1 MTTIDEGNTY
11 NKFTKRRCLDRV
23 RSKHHLS
30 HNILRKHFA
39 TSGKRKLSVESAFD
53 IALSVPD
60 GVYNIIADFIAWF
73 PRKGDRC
80 DVLDITPTTIMIE
93 RFDGRRYIQGRDKL
107 IWRPARVI
115 KVTKPFTDLQAYHI
129 HYNTWDDRYNEII
142 TGIKL
147 DRIQEAF
154 KKTLN
159 WRPEI
164 KRGDYVEY
172 LVPNNFGERYW
183 RVGIILKNSED
194 KLDLM
199 IAETLDSKY
208 TKRRIELFRKLHNV
222 SLDEFYSGYSNSHT
236 LIDGHKVF
244 LYKNIDINSEMIAL
258 TGTHLRKNIRKAD
271 TMINNIAR
279 RLGYFRIF

>member
-1 MTTIDEGNTY
+1 MITAVEKEGNTY
-11 NKFTKRRCLDRV
+11 DKFIKRRCLDRV
-23 RSKHHLS
+23 RSKYHLS
-30 HNILRKHFA
+30 LER
-39 TSGKRKLSVESAFD
+39 GKGGLDVESAIR

-60 GVYNIIADFIAWF
+60 GVYYIIADFIAWF
-73 PRKGDRC
+73 PREGDRC

-129 HYNTWDDRYNEII
+129 HYKTWDDRYDEII

-154 KKTLN
+154 KKTPN

-164 KRGDYVEY
+164 KGGDYVEF

-183 RVGIILKNSED
+183 RVGIILKNQRG

-208 TKRRIELFRKLHNV
+208 TKRRIELFRKMHNV

-244 LYKNIDINSEMIAL
+244 LYKDIDINSEMIAL
-258 TGTHLRKNIRKAD
+258 AGTHLRQNIRNAD
-271 TMINNIAR
+271 TMINKIAR
-279 RLGYFRIF
+279 RLGYSILRS